1 MVDSVT
7 IGFTK
12 TIFAT
17 GPSNEKLMLETR
29 TPLRLL
35 ALECTARDGNIT
47 MHRRKTLKTWV
58 MRKRVCDFI

>member
-1 MVDSVT
+1 
-7 IGFTK
+7 
-12 TIFAT
+12 
-17 GPSNEKLMLETR
+17 MLEMR

-58 MRKRVCDFI
+58 MGEIYEGEGVRLHLEHEH